1 MKTIKKICFIIL
13 LSFIFTIPTI
23 AQEKTNNQALSA
35 NEPNKFVIK
44 GIVINAGTHEPLPYS
59 HISIKNKPLG
69 TITNKD
75 GLFIFKYP
83 EENKNDTIIISYIGY
98 ENYIK
103 GLATFND
110 SIIIIELKP
119 ATIVLDEVEVQ
130 AKTALSIIE
139 EAIRKI
145 PENYNTTP
153 YIMTGFYRE
162 LIREKQDLH
171 KYAEGVIDTYH
182 EIGNKDLIKLIKGRK
197 KENLKAFGV
206 HKKADPTLGGPIGCF
221 YKDITNYDMEFFN
234 DEYFKYYD
242 FTIEG
247 MTSVNGKPAYI
258 ISFDKNPEAKKGKY
272 KGIIY
277 IDKTSKAVISIN
289 YEYNEYGLRKSQP
302 DAVQRKLAKLIAGI
316 TFESLGSF
324 TAVNYFEINGK
335 WYLKSVKYKIIDKL
349 TRKKKVYTY
358 ATEKDLMISEIKKE
372 NIKKFND
379 EELLN
384 PKKEFSK
391 QIGIYDEG
399 FWKNYNTIKATETQK
414 MLIDDMDN
422 GESKKHR

>member
-1 MKTIKKICFIIL
+1 MKKGILNVRII
-13 LSFIFTIPTI
+13 
-23 AQEKTNNQALSA
+23 
-35 NEPNKFVIK
+35 
-44 GIVINAGTHEPLPYS
+44 GIVIFTLVE
-59 HISIKNKPLG
+59 HISFSQNPIKISGRIIDAEKKESISYVNISLQGKHIG
-69 TITNKD
+69 SISNEE
-75 GLFIFKYP
+75 GYFIFKCP
-83 EENKNDTIIISYIGY
+83 EQFSDDTLRFSCIGY
-98 ENYIK
+98 KTYSRI
-103 GLATFND
+103 LLDFND
-110 SIIIIELKP
+110 SINLVELVP
-119 ATIVLDEVEVQ
+119 EIVLIPEVTIKPLV
-130 AKTALSIIE
+130 AKDIVN
-139 EAIRKI
+139 EAIKKI
-145 PENYNTTP
+145 PDNYQTTP

-162 LIREKQDLH
+162 LIREKKDLH

-182 EIGNKDLIKLIKGRK
+182 EIGNKDLIKLIKGQK

-221 YKDITNYDMEFFN
+221 YKDITNYDREFFN
-234 DEYFKYYD
+234 DKYFKYYD
-242 FTIEG
+242 YTIKG
-247 MTSVNGKPAYI
+247 ITSINEKTVYI
-258 ISFDKNPEAKKGKY
+258 ISFDKKPEAKKGKY

-302 DAVQRKLAKLIAGI
+302 DAVQRRLAKLIVGI

-324 TAVNYFEINGK
+324 TTVNYFEINGK

-379 EELLN
+379 DELLN

-391 QIGIYDEG
+391 QIGKYDEG
-399 FWKNYNTIKATETQK
+399 FWKNYNTIKATESQK

-422 GESKKHR
+422 GESK